1 MYLRIT
7 RGRFDPAKYDNL
19 LPLTREV
26 DTAVRAMSGCQS
38 MHTAMDRAG
47 GRLAVVSQW
56 DTLEQASFSRETD
69 ARTADVV
76 SRILAL
82 GAQVEPPEIYEV
94 VS

>member
-7 RGRFDPAKYDNL
+7 RGRFDPARYDDL

-26 DTAVRAMSGCQS
+26 DAAVLAMAGCQTVHTAV
-38 MHTAMDRAG
+38 DRAG

-56 DTLEQASFSRETD
+56 DTLEQASFSRDTD

-94 VS
+94 IS

>member
-7 RGRFDPAKYDNL
+7 RGRFDPGRYDDL

-26 DTAVRAMSGCQS
+26 DAAVQAMPGCQS
-38 MHTAMDRAG
+38 VHSAVDRTG
-47 GRLAVVSQW
+47 GRIAVVSRW
-56 DTLEQASFSRETD
+56 DTLEQASFSRDTD

-82 GAQVEPPEIYEV
+82 GAQLEPPEIYDV

>member
-7 RGRFDPAKYDNL
+7 RGRFDPATYDEL
-19 LPLTREV
+19 LPLVREV
-26 DTAVRAMSGCQS
+26 NTALQAMSGFQS
-38 MHTAMDRAG
+38 LHSGMDRTG
-47 GRLAVVSQW
+47 GRFAVVSQW

-82 GAQVEPPEIYEV
+82 GAQLEPPEIYEV
-94 VS
+94 IS

>member
-7 RGRFDPAKYDNL
+7 RGRFDPGRYDDL

-26 DTAVRAMSGCQS
+26 DAAVQAMPGCQS
-38 MHTAMDRAG
+38 VHSAVDRTG
-47 GRLAVVSQW
+47 GRIAVVSRW
-56 DTLEQASFSRETD
+56 DTLEQASFSRDTD

-82 GAQVEPPEIYEV
+82 GTQLEPPEIYEV

>member
-7 RGRFDPAKYDNL
+7 RGRFDPAKYDDL

-26 DTAVRAMSGCQS
+26 DAAVQAMSGCQRVHS
-38 MHTAMDRAG
+38 AVDRTG
-47 GRLAVVSQW
+47 GRLAVVSRW

-82 GAQVEPPEIYEV
+82 GAQVEPHEIYEV
-94 VS
+94 IS

>member
-7 RGRFDPAKYDNL
+7 RGRFDPARYDEL

-26 DTAVRAMSGCQS
+26 DAAVQAMPGYQDGYS
-38 MHTAMDRAG
+38 AVDRTG
-47 GRLAVVSQW
+47 GRIVVVTRW

-69 ARTADVV
+69 ARTAEVV

-82 GAQVEPPEIYEV
+82 GVQVEPPEIYEIV
-94 VS
+94 T

>member
-7 RGRFDPAKYDNL
+7 RGRFDPARYDDL

-26 DTAVRAMSGCQS
+26 DAAVQAMPGCQS
-38 MHTAMDRAG
+38 VHTAVDRTG
-47 GRLAVVSQW
+47 GRLVVVSRW
-56 DTLEQASFSRETD
+56 DTLEQASFSRDTD

-94 VS
+94 IS

>member
-7 RGRFDPAKYDNL
+7 RGRFDPAKYDDL

-26 DTAVRAMSGCQS
+26 DAAVQAMPGCQS
-38 MHTAMDRAG
+38 MSSAMDRTG

-56 DTLEQASFSRETD
+56 DTLEQASFSRDTD

-82 GAQVEPPEIYEV
+82 GTQVEPPEIYEV

>member
-7 RGRFDPAKYDNL
+7 RGRFDPARYDDL
-19 LPLTREV
+19 LLLTREV
-26 DTAVRAMSGCQS
+26 DTAVQAMPGCQRVHS
-38 MHTAMDRAG
+38 AVDRTG
-47 GRLAVVSQW
+47 GRLAVVSHW

-82 GAQVEPPEIYEV
+82 GTQLEPPEIYEV

>member
-7 RGRFDPAKYDNL
+7 RGHFDPAKYNDL

-26 DTAVRAMSGCQS
+26 DAAVLAMPGCQS
-38 MHTAMDRAG
+38 VHSAVDRTG
-47 GRLAVVSQW
+47 GRLAVVSRW

-82 GAQVEPPEIYEV
+82 GTQLEPPEIYEV

>member
-7 RGRFDPAKYDNL
+7 RGRFDPARYDEL

-26 DTAVRAMSGCQS
+26 DAAVQAMPGCQS
-38 MHTAMDRAG
+38 VHSAVDRTS
-47 GRLAVVSQW
+47 GRIAVVSRW
-56 DTLEQASFSRETD
+56 DTLEQASFSRDTD
-69 ARTADVV
+69 AKTADVV

-82 GAQVEPPEIYEV
+82 GTQLDPPEIYEV

>member
-7 RGRFDPAKYDNL
+7 RGRFDPARYDDL

-26 DTAVRAMSGCQS
+26 DAAVQAMPGCQRV
-38 MHTAMDRAG
+38 HTALDRTG
-47 GRLAVVSQW
+47 GRLAVVSEW
-56 DTLEQASFSRETD
+56 ETREQASFSRDTD

-82 GAQVEPPEIYEV
+82 GTQLEPPEIYEV